1 MSDKNLNLSDA
12 PMELAPLITVQPGA
26 VVSRVLLNKSAGTLT
41 LFAFDAGEGLSDHTA
56 PFDALVQVLEG
67 EAAIHIGTREHAVR
81 AGHILLLP
89 ANIPHA
95 LHARAAFKMLLTMIR
110 V

>member
-26 VVSRVLLNKSAGTLT
+26 IVSRVLLNKSAGTLT
-41 LFAFDAGEGLSDHTA
+41 LFAFDAGEGLSEHTA
-56 PFDALVQVLEG
+56 PFEALVQVLEG
-67 EAAIHIGTREHAVR
+67 EADIRIGTHAHVVK
-81 AGHILLLP
+81 AGHVLLLP
-89 ANIPHA
+89 ANVPHA
-95 LHARAAFKMLLTMIR
+95 LLARAAFKMLLTMIR